1 MDKKNA
7 NGFSLKAS
15 ETGGQRKQLP
25 YSVETPYGFHLDLD
39 FLKYVDDIEKGN
51 TIKRVHIQRRNKNP
65 KFSTLPRNFSLP
77 GHGSRTVPKDNRAS
91 TYTLGSKVKSRVV
104 EVQQIYEFR
113 PPDGGSVCYPRA
125 SGVAFKS
132 IKAVEDATL
141 QAFDEQPLGL
151 HVRPHLLRASSMPV
165 TVLRKNSEYMDIQG
179 HKGSV
184 GSYRENGSS
193 ENFFCSSDVVDRRAN
208 LPGEHPGLHQQFS
221 TALQKIRELEEQVKT
236 IPELK
241 AQISALEEEKQQ
253 LLLRLNSQAI
263 ASRGNTRLQGELER
277 TEHQDP
283 RDARASNSKDA
294 KPGPEHSVS
303 FAFLNEAVCQC
314 LAQDLES
321 EEQEE
326 SEKPSEQFW
335 AQEKTCQISIKE
347 TEKTEEM
354 ADMTLRAAELDG
366 SVEIP
371 LAHNAVVE
379 GLLKIDLNNCLQEAR
394 KEVETMESHSSHQLT
409 ARGTY
414 NGNMQEQVDKR
425 GTCTSEQKTAPLHMP
440 VENPSTRNGSRQM
453 KTPEFAGQ
461 HETVHDTLVQDGVDK
476 NEGDLDPTHQGTDK
490 LLENTNIQVL
500 QVKLNTA
507 VKQFTDV
514 KKQLDNT
521 ITLLSKEIEENK
533 LKEETIK
540 QLNEKLILYVQE
552 ARTVQSSAYVET
564 YSVSVQASVQQPA
577 LSDKA
582 VSTED
587 KSLPGTCNGR
597 QQNEMISSSTQTVNV
612 EAQNRGIS
620 SNFLTVE
627 VCVAAEVITCDRAV
641 ETDPQ
646 ELPCSS
652 AKKNAG
658 MAEESENAIG
668 SVKLEK
674 AVSLPVEGANCMVE
688 LRHHQ
693 QDDQKQ
699 LPYRDGEEP
708 VVMHAAISQ
717 YVTKIQGL
725 LNEQWACLGSGYP
738 EIASTLKQPASKFS
752 SIQTQL
758 VSSLNALSSF
768 CSSPGQKGGATR
780 QAALKSIMKKNDC
793 SKRAGNGGTKKN
805 LKFVGVNGGYET
817 TSSEESS
824 AEDNVEEDSSES
836 EERGEGGD
844 RPAQDLTHTQSQAV
858 KAQPAESRTTEAAE
872 DPPSPSCEVGHQKEQ
887 LDRETVDEDFVAAC
901 LFLKDR
907 LEEVASPDKE
917 MRQVLMVLYQEWF
930 RVSSQEDS
938 HVDTVTL
945 CLKEVAAAA
954 PTLLC
959 FLVNLADGNGNTALH
974 YSVSHSNFSIVK
986 LLLDTGLCDVD
997 HQNKAGYTAIMLASL
1012 TTADSPEDMEV
1023 ALQLLQQGNVNA
1035 QASQAGQTA
1044 LMLAVSHGRTAMV
1057 RLLLD
1062 CQADVNVQDHDGS
1075 TALMCACENGHTDIV
1090 RLLLERDCDL
1100 NVMDKEGHTALS
1112 VALQASHSDVVDLLK
1127 ANMDATASKPHE
1139 PL

>member
-294 KPGPEHSVS
+294 KPGPEHS
-303 FAFLNEAVCQC
+303 
-314 LAQDLES
+314 
-321 EEQEE
+321 
-326 SEKPSEQFW
+326 
-335 AQEKTCQISIKE
+335 
-347 TEKTEEM
+347 
-354 ADMTLRAAELDG
+354 
-366 SVEIP
+366 
-371 LAHNAVVE
+371 
-379 GLLKIDLNNCLQEAR
+379 
-394 KEVETMESHSSHQLT
+394 
-409 ARGTY
+409 
-414 NGNMQEQVDKR
+414 
-425 GTCTSEQKTAPLHMP
+425 
-440 VENPSTRNGSRQM
+440 
-453 KTPEFAGQ
+453 
-461 HETVHDTLVQDGVDK
+461 
-476 NEGDLDPTHQGTDK
+476 
-490 LLENTNIQVL
+490 
-500 QVKLNTA
+500 
-507 VKQFTDV
+507 
-514 KKQLDNT
+514 
-521 ITLLSKEIEENK
+521 
-533 LKEETIK
+533 
-540 QLNEKLILYVQE
+540 
-552 ARTVQSSAYVET
+552 
-564 YSVSVQASVQQPA
+564 ASVQQPA